1 MDLQQVKVFVDAMAA
16 SDLSEM
22 EASKDGWTLRLVRG
36 VPGARACAPESAPA
50 GAALPADAD
59 PGADMGAEQRTQRA
73 PLGGVVYLQPSPGA
87 APFVRP
93 GQAVTAGQTLCVI
106 EAMKVFNEVLAESD
120 GCVGAFLV
128 DSGHEVETGQPLLRW
143 A

>member
-36 VPGARACAPESAPA
+36 ALGLSAHAPGQAPSSVAPA
-50 GAALPADAD
+50 ASAD
-59 PGADMGAEQRTQRA
+59 PEVDPRTQRA
-73 PLGGVVYLQPSPGA
+73 PLGGVVYLQPAPGA
-87 APFVRP
+87 PPFVLP
-93 GQAVTAGQTLCVI
+93 GQDVMAGQTLCVI
-106 EAMKVFNEVLAESD
+106 EAMKVFNEIQAERD
-120 GCVGAFLV
+120 GCVDAFLV
-128 DSGHEVETGQPLLRW
+128 DSGDEVETGQPLLRF